1 MGRTQSQT
9 KDPMGDGRMRKRSKY
24 KPRPVLQNPLGYVIE
39 SLTPA
44 AKHENFLLDLKIKNS
59 EAMVALM
66 KGHAI
71 KADMDALIAM
81 SNVTEALHQMGFGA
95 EHGKICID
103 GRFAIL
109 KIVDRAKKHGKFTPT
124 GTEIQLLNLLMEL
137 HDAQMDVITVRDLEK
152 ALALVR
158 FKIQYDKD
166 TINLGKVVQPRVL
179 S

>member
-1 MGRTQSQT
+1 
-9 KDPMGDGRMRKRSKY
+9 MRKRSKY

-66 KGHAI
+66 KGHAV

-95 EHGKICID
+95 GTA
-103 GRFAIL
+103 RSAL
-109 KIVDRAKKHGKFTPT
+109 T
-124 GTEIQLLNLLMEL
+124 G
-137 HDAQMDVITVRDLEK
+137 
-152 ALALVR
+152 AL
-158 FKIQYDKD
+158 
-166 TINLGKVVQPRVL
+166 P